1 MNSNLV
7 EQTTKFLSRPTSTLK
22 EKSLKDSEIEDLIDK
37 TEVAV
42 EKILKDRKRDEEDR
56 ETAKEVRKWIRD
68 VRTTW
73 DRDGSLHPSTVV
85 SLQKTHTGVNSGRY
99 GWSVPGG
106 KVPDDFRG

>member
-22 EKSLKDSEIEDLIDK
+22 EKSLKDSEIVDLIDK

-68 VRTTW
+68 VRKTW
-73 DRDGSLHPSTVV
+73 EKDKSLHTNIVTK
-85 SLQKTHTGVNSGRY
+85 LM
-99 GWSVPGG
+99 
-106 KVPDDFRG
+106 D